1 VLPASGE
8 AGACISCGWSFT
20 AREQYRCAV
29 AIWSRDYHRSLRP

>member
-8 AGACISCGWSFT
+8 AVARVSFGWSFT

-29 AIWSRDYHRSLRP
+29 AIWGRDYHRSVRP